1 MSWGERFIRSRLRWT
16 RASAVVLA
24 VVIIFAGCSRHV
36 TVTPTP
42 HLTVYFCKAGSDDLV
57 RIPFTVDP
65 KLSGS
70 ALATYA
76 LNQLLAGPSVG
87 RDSIVLFP
95 QGTEATVT
103 TEGELA
109 TVNLNGSIA
118 RSFQGGAGDEVGMF
132 KSLTYTLTGLPGVK
146 SVQVLVAGQK
156 KAAVPGGHFE
166 IDEPLTRE
174 TFAQ

>member
-1 MSWGERFIRSRLRWT
+1 M
-16 RASAVVLA
+16 LA
-24 VVIIFAGCSRHV
+24 VIITIAGCSRHV
-36 TVTPTP
+36 TVPTAP
-42 HLTVYFCKAGSDDLV
+42 HLTVYYCKAGSDDLV
-57 RIPFTVDP
+57 RIPFSVDP

-95 QGTEATVT
+95 PGTEATVNI
-103 TEGELA
+103 EGDVA
-109 TVNLNGSIA
+109 TVDLNGSIA
-118 RSFQGGAGDEVGMF
+118 RSFQGGAGDEAGMF

-156 KAAVPGGHFE
+156 KAALPGGHFE